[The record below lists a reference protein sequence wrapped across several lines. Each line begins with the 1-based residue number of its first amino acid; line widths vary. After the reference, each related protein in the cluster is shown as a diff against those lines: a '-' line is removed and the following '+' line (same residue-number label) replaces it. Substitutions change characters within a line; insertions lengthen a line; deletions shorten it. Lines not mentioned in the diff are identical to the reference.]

1 MKVLVAMNG
10 GLKSL
15 VTAWLL
21 KKQGMQIRGVYF
33 DWTGH
38 EKVPTKIEAL
48 ERKFGI
54 SIQVVPAFPE
64 YQEKLGEAQAEA
76 LRFSQ
81 IFDQKIFFHQNF
93 LFPKLIKLK
102 EQHGFEKIAT
112 GHRVLIHEDQVA
124 EIFRVY
130 QNADHDLRDVAYLIG
145 RNQKEL
151 ASLLLPLGSIPTS
164 MFEKLAKELD
174 MGDASQTA
182 ESRMMEA
189 PQPLSE
195 DALPYEVQTVSGSPV
210 GTYPIGKIPKP
221 GDIYRKDDQPEIRY
235 LVIDIHSARKQVWVE
250 AENELKIEEIHFYDT
265 AWFGRT
271 DLKLNAL
278 HCGLTSP
285 THPKTLPI
293 RLLQYEGGR
302 VKGFL
307 NQPLLAEDAN
317 IFKGQTMLWVEG
329 QEIMGGGRVL
339 QTR

>member
-38 EKVPTKIEAL
+38 EKVPVKIEAL

-54 SIQVVPAFPE
+54 SIQVVPAFQE
-64 YQEKLGEAQAEA
+64 YQEKLSNARAEA

-81 IFDQKIFFHQNF
+81 IFDQKIFFHQSF
-93 LFPKLIKLK
+93 LFPKLIQLK
-102 EQHGFEKIAT
+102 QQHGFEKIAT

-124 EIFRVY
+124 GIFRVC

-151 ASLLLPLGSIPTS
+151 GSLLLPLGSIPTS

-174 MGDASQTA
+174 MGEDSKTT
-182 ESRMMEA
+182 ETR
-189 PQPLSE
+189 LSE
-195 DALPYEVQTVSGSPV
+195 PVQALSDDALPYEVQTISGTPT
-210 GTYPIGKIPKP
+210 GTYPVGKIPKP
-221 GDIYRKDDQPEIRY
+221 GDIFRKEDQPEIRY
-235 LVIDIHSARKQVWVE
+235 RVIDIHAARKQVWVE
-250 AENELKIEEIHFYDT
+250 AEREIKIEEIYFYDT
-265 AWFGRT
+265 AWFGLA

-285 THPKTLPI
+285 NHPKILPI